1 MPVAANN
8 KLIVKNT
15 GYLYFRSFLLLAISL
30 YTSRLVLQALGV
42 DNYGIYNVVGGFV
55 AMFTI
60 LSRAMS
66 SASQRYITFALG
78 ETEEK
83 NVRNVFQTCV
93 NLHLFLA
100 IIMVILLEAVGI
112 WFVSAKLNIPPGR
125 EMAAVYVLQFSIASL
140 FIYVICVPFDALVVA
155 HEHMK
160 AFAYIGIFEA
170 LAKLG
175 IVSLLFYVSYD
186 SLVFY
191 CFLLLLCDIIKF
203 LIYRFYC
210 HKHFSESRKL
220 ERRID
225 KGLFKEMFAFSGWNL
240 FGQGSYLLRNQGI
253 DILMNLF
260 FGVTVN
266 AAKGVC
272 NQVQNAVTNF
282 VSNFQAALYPQVT
295 KALAQDNII
304 RMHRLIISG
313 SKISFFLLSMI
324 CIPLSLN
331 LKEVLELWLVEVPQ
345 YTLEFIQLTLVFMLM
360 DTQSR
365 LLIHGIDSTGK
376 IRNYQL
382 IVGTTKLFALPITYV
397 LLKMGG
403 GVLSGLIVNIGL
415 EVFCFGERLYFCRKQ
430 ILLPVITFITKV
442 TLRCIIVFVLAYGM
456 SLIAFNYLD
465 IHFFFDIIVS
475 VVISAL
481 VIWFLGFSEEERSKL
496 SDTVLSFVKNKIN
509 KRAS

>member
-1 MPVAANN
+1 MPVDANN

-15 GYLYFRSFLLLAISL
+15 GYLYFRSFLLLVISL

-42 DNYGIYNVVGGFV
+42 DNYGIYNAVGGFV

-78 ETEEK
+78 ETGK
-83 NVRNVFQTCV
+83 KGVRNVFQTCV
-93 NLHLFLA
+93 NLHIVLA
-100 IIMVILLEAVGI
+100 GIMVVLLEAIGI
-112 WFVSAKLNIPPGR
+112 WFVSTTLNIPSGR
-125 EMAAVYVLQFSIASL
+125 ETAALFVLQFSIVSL
-140 FIYVICVPFDALVVA
+140 FVHVICVPFDALVVA

-160 AFAYIGIFEA
+160 AFAYVGIFEA
-170 LAKLG
+170 VAKLG
-175 IVSLLFYVSYD
+175 IVFLLFLSSFD
-186 SLVFY
+186 TLVIY
-191 CFLLLLCDIIKF
+191 CFLILLCDISKF
-203 LIYRFYC
+203 IIYRTYC
-210 HKHFSESRKL
+210 YKQFSESRMLKWD
-220 ERRID
+220 ID

-253 DILMNLF
+253 DILLNIF

-295 KALAQDNII
+295 KSLAQDNID
-304 RMHRLIISG
+304 RMHSLIVSG

-331 LKEVLELWLVEVPQ
+331 LREVLGLWLVEVPQ
-345 YTLEFIQLTLVFMLM
+345 FTLEFIQLTLVFMLM

-376 IRNYQL
+376 IKNYQL
-382 IVGTTKLFALPITYV
+382 IVGSTKLLALPITYV
-397 LLKMGG
+397 MLKMGG
-403 GVLSGLIVNIGL
+403 GVLSGLVVNIGL
-415 EVFCFGERLYFCRKQ
+415 ELFCFGERLYFCRKQ
-430 ILLPVITFITKV
+430 ISLSIMRFLTKV
-442 TLRCIIVFVLAYGM
+442 TIRCVVVFAIAYLL
-456 SLIAFNYLD
+456 SFFASHYLNF
-465 IHFFFDIIVS
+465 HFFFDILIAII
-475 VVISAL
+475 ISAIA
-481 VIWFLGFSEEERSKL
+481 IWFLGFSKDERKKL
-496 SDTVLSFVKNKIN
+496 MESIMSFVKRKMNKQV
-509 KRAS
+509 

>member
-1 MPVAANN
+1 MSVAVNN
-8 KLIVKNT
+8 KLLVKNT

-78 ETEEK
+78 ETGEK
-83 NVRNVFQTCV
+83 SVRNVFQTCV
-93 NLHLFLA
+93 NLHIVLA
-100 IIMVILLEAVGI
+100 VIMVILLEAVGI
-112 WFVSAKLNIPPGR
+112 WFVGSKLNIPPGR
-125 EMAAVYVLQFSIASL
+125 ETAAIIVLQFSIASL
-140 FIYVICVPFDALVVA
+140 FIQVICVPFDALIVA
-155 HEHMK
+155 HEHMN

-170 LAKLG
+170 IAKLG
-175 IVSLLFYVSYD
+175 IVFLLFYVSYD

-191 CFLLLLCDIIKF
+191 CFLLLLFDISKF
-203 LIYRFYC
+203 FIYRVYC
-210 HKHFSESRKL
+210 RKYFSESRYLK
-220 ERRID
+220 RQID
-225 KGLFKEMFAFSGWNL
+225 KGLFREMFAFSGWNL

-272 NQVQNAVTNF
+272 NQVQNAVANF

-295 KALAQDNII
+295 KALAQDNIC
-304 RMHRLIISG
+304 RMHRLIVSG
-313 SKISFFLLSMI
+313 SKLSFFLLSMI

-331 LKEVLELWLVEVPQ
+331 LKEVLELWLVEVPKF
-345 YTLEFIQLTLVFMLM
+345 TLEFIQLTFIFMLM

-365 LLIHGIDSTGK
+365 LLIHGIDSTGEIK
-376 IRNYQL
+376 NYQL
-382 IVGTTKLFALPITYV
+382 IVGTTKLLALPITYV

-415 EVFCFGERLYFCRKQ
+415 EFFCFGERLYFCKKQ
-430 ILLPVITFITKV
+430 ISLSVITFIKNV
-442 TLRCIIVFVLAYGM
+442 TIRCIIVFVLAYGL
-456 SLIAFNYLD
+456 SLLVSNYLNFYYF
-465 IHFFFDIIVS
+465 IDIIV
-475 VVISAL
+475 AL
-481 VIWFLGFSEEERSKL
+481 VISGLVIWLLGFSKEERVKL
-496 SDTVLSFVKNKIN
+496 SESVLSVIKNNFN
-509 KRAS
+509 KRAL